1 MITLETLPQATAQ
14 EVFNQVSAHLLKQD
28 KKCVG
33 DYNTCVYKN
42 LKDNTACA
50 AGCLIA
56 DSEYRTDF
64 ERKAWFTLVDR
75 CMVPHAHWKLI
86 ESLQLVHD
94 ECPEHDWENELK
106 NIAEKNKF
114 EL

>member
-28 KKCVG
+28 KKCIG

-42 LKDNTACA
+42 PKDNTACA

-64 ERKAWFTLVDR
+64 ECNNWFTLVDKR
-75 CMVPHAHWKLI
+75 MVPDAHWKLI

-94 ECPEHDWENELK
+94 EWPPHSWGSELK
-106 NIAEKNKF
+106 KIAEKNKF